1 MTFSLF
7 FTGSPSGAKSAQSCL
22 FVAAALCGLVIA
34 FGCYLNNL
42 GQKYI
47 RVSRDSSGYN
57 ELKCNRELLVLDLE
71 ESNFC
76 CDGIRSSDWVCV
88 AAFDKLNGI
97 LTSEPFAYFLPLMPL
112 LLTSTLLD
120 RHSLRRLPFY
130 AVLFIFRLVVMY
142 WGLGYAQKYFF
153 SIKEENEGL
162 CWYAKYR
169 RKRDCVDNFDFSDHI
184 VFFVAQVIVPS
195 AIEFGY
201 AVHTANSVLGIR
213 NNRKRW
219 LRVLPIALASLM
231 LVYLSM
237 RALLFTSMFFHTPQE
252 NAVGFVLVMIIVLW
266 PVSRWLEV
274 QK

>member
-153 SIKEENEGL
+153 SLK
-162 CWYAKYR
+162 
-169 RKRDCVDNFDFSDHI
+169 RKMKVFAGTRNIVANGTVSKIFDFSDHI

-201 AVHTANSVLGIR
+201 AVHSEFGFLGIR

-237 RALLFTSMFFHTPQE
+237 RALLYSMFFHTPQE